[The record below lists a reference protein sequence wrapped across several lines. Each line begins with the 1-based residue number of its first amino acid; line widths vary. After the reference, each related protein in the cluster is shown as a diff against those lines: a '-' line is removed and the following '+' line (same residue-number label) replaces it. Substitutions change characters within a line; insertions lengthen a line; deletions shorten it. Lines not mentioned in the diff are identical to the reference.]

1 MTPQSPISRARMPIF
16 ALLAANAV
24 SQVGDMMV
32 VVAMPWFVLETTG
45 SAAKTGLAGAT
56 IGFGS
61 LISSLLVG
69 PAVDRLGFKRASVL
83 ADVASGVT
91 VAAIPLLYWAG
102 VLQFWHFLAL
112 VFLASI
118 LNAPGDLARRA
129 LIPALARRAA
139 MPIERANSAD
149 TAIPRAAQLAG
160 PVLGG
165 VLIVWVGSSVVLLL
179 DAVTFLISAVLIA
192 VGVPTTGSRGEQTAG
207 EGLASG
213 PARHGGHLF

>member
-1 MTPQSPISRARMPIF
+1 
-16 ALLAANAV
+16 
-24 SQVGDMMV
+24 MMV

-179 DAVTFLISAVLIA
+179 DAVTFSSPRSL
-192 VGVPTTGSRGEQTAG
+192 SRSVCPLREAG
-207 EGLASG
+207 ASRPRVKGLLV
-213 PARHGGHLF
+213 ARPVTVVTCSDTWLCFVRLPGGTSPNCWRG